1 MKKSLISL
9 LIAVSMAAAAPS
21 SVLADSAAPGD
32 GAAAES
38 TASQDGVSGES
49 TASQDIFEAKKS
61 GVVFTLPDEF
71 KDTTGAIGF
80 VDYGDAGSNGQGYV
94 QMTASYYPMN
104 REECEILLAEEENA
118 EADGEMDAAAKIVEK
133 LNGKELFGVYGLD
146 GNRGVDDLIDLL
158 IAEFESLKV
167 FYTEEEFEKV
177 AAPEEDWIRSCRYNV
192 LGTKDGFTYILRTGD
207 PELLSNRDPF
217 PGYGDE
223 YYGEF
228 ISLLENADL
237 IENNLEL
244 TGNIKLTGPFE
255 FATEGKKIEF
265 ETTDLEGNPVKSEE
279 LFAGHPVTAVNLWAT
294 WCNPCKR
301 EIPELETLNTEL
313 KENNCQIVGIVTDA
327 KKEKKIA
334 QAKEILAELDAGYV
348 NMVPFEGLADLLPQ
362 DCWPTTY
369 FVDENGVLIGEP
381 VDYADPDAYRE
392 KIEQLLE
399 GEAQLPESGAEASE
413 GGAQVVGEAEASEGE
428 AQLLGSEAE
437 ASESEAEASES
448 GAEASEGE
456 PQVHEGRTRMVGGWY
471 IVPNEAEELPEDAQ
485 AAFEKAT
492 KDLDGAE
499 YTPVAL
505 MATQVVAGVNY
516 CILCQITPAVPDAEP
531 AWALVYI
538 YADLQGNA
546 KITNVYELYIAQHS
560 TPKPQQ

>member
-9 LIAVSMAAAAPS
+9 LIAVSMTAAAPS

-49 TASQDIFEAKKS
+49 TASQDSESAENAAGRDIFEAKKS

-177 AAPEEDWIRSCRYNV
+177 ATPEEDWIRSCRYNV

-348 NMVPFEGLADLLPQ
+348 NLVPFEGLADLLPQ

-392 KIEQLLE
+392 KIEQPLE
-399 GEAQLPESGAEASE
+399 GEAQLPESG
-413 GGAQVVGEAEASEGE
+413 
-428 AQLLGSEAE
+428 
-437 ASESEAEASES
+437 AEASES

-456 PQVHEGRTRMVGGWY
+456 PQVPEGRPRMVGGWY
-471 IVPNEAEELPEDAQ
+471 IVPHEAEELPEDAQ

>member
-1 MKKSLISL
+1 M
-9 LIAVSMAAAAPS
+9 AV
-21 SVLADSAAPGD
+21 
-32 GAAAES
+32 
-38 TASQDGVSGES
+38 
-49 TASQDIFEAKKS
+49 
-61 GVVFTLPDEF
+61 
-71 KDTTGAIGF
+71 
-80 VDYGDAGSNGQGYV
+80 
-94 QMTASYYPMN
+94 
-104 REECEILLAEEENA
+104 
-118 EADGEMDAAAKIVEK
+118 
-133 LNGKELFGVYGLD
+133 
-146 GNRGVDDLIDLL
+146 
-158 IAEFESLKV
+158 
-167 FYTEEEFEKV
+167 
-177 AAPEEDWIRSCRYNV
+177 
-192 LGTKDGFTYILRTGD
+192 LRTGD

-348 NMVPFEGLADLLPQ
+348 NLVPFEGLADLLPQ

-413 GGAQVVGEAEASEGE
+413 
-428 AQLLGSEAE
+428 
-437 ASESEAEASES
+437 SEAEASES

-456 PQVHEGRTRMVGGWY
+456 PQVPEGRPRMVGGWY
-471 IVPNEAEELPEDAQ
+471 IVPHEAEELPEDAQ

>member
-9 LIAVSMAAAAPS
+9 LIAVSMTAAAPS

-49 TASQDIFEAKKS
+49 TASRDSESAENAAGRDIFEAKKS

-177 AAPEEDWIRSCRYNV
+177 ATPEEDWIRSCRYNV
-192 LGTKDGFTYILRTGD
+192 LGTKDGFTYILRTGY

-348 NMVPFEGLADLLPQ
+348 NLVPFEGLADLLPQ

-413 GGAQVVGEAEASEGE
+413 
-428 AQLLGSEAE
+428 
-437 ASESEAEASES
+437 S

-456 PQVHEGRTRMVGGWY
+456 PQVPEGRPRMVGGWY
-471 IVPNEAEELPEDAQ
+471 IVPHEAEELPEDAQ